1 MVKVHLNGKD
11 YEVDETSEESL
22 MQQLKNQGAEI
33 VAACNGAGI
42 CQTCAIKV
50 KSGELTAKT
59 ETEEMMD
66 LPEGQRLSCQCRAKS
81 DLDIELIY

>member
-1 MVKVHLNGKD
+1 MVKVHLNDKD
-11 YEVDETSEESL
+11 YEIDENSDVSL

-33 VAACNGAGI
+33 VAACGGAGI

-50 KSGELTAKT
+50 NNGELTEKT

-66 LPEGQRLSCQCRAKS
+66 LPDGQRLSCQCKAKS